1 MTSLP
6 SSVIVYLLL
15 FLPFITLAPCK
26 GGVSAFTFASSNP
39 SSKNL
44 NLPHTKH
51 NTNRDTN
58 RKGLGVLKDAERQD
72 GDITQANEVSETVG
86 DRRRP

>member
-6 SSVIVYLLL
+6 SSIIVYLLL
-15 FLPFITLAPCK
+15 FLPFITLAR
-26 GGVSAFTFASSNP
+26 VSAFTFASSNP

-44 NLPHTKH
+44 NIPHAKH

-58 RKGLGVLKDAERQD
+58 RKGLGVLKDAERED
-72 GDITQANEVSETVG
+72 GDITQANEVSETVETLTA
-86 DRRRP
+86 